1 MWRQILYIV
10 LNAWCTDD
18 YIGYTARHLY
28 ERCDEEHLNLKKK
41 QQSEVKDHIRNCS
54 CCKQAD
60 ISYRDFSI
68 LRRCQSEV
76 HAKLFEA
83 FLIKRM
89 RPSLNKQLFAQG
101 ASKILHIW
109 K

>member
-1 MWRQILYIV
+1 MSDS
-10 LNAWCTDD
+10 CTDD

-54 CCKQAD
+54 CCKQAN